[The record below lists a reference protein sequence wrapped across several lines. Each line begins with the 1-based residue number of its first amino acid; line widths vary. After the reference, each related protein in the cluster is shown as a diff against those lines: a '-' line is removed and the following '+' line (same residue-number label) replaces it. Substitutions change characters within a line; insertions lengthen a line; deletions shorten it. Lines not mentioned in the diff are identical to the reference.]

1 MLAQLPESWVWEKA
15 ERLKARTVTH
25 GIIHAAENPLDV
37 SGHMGLVRGG
47 GGGGEAH
54 PAARETLETP

>member
-47 GGGGEAH
+47 GVAQ
-54 PAARETLETP
+54 PADAARETL